1 MPTSSIDTFFACT
14 VILAAA
20 LIATASVASTLQL
33 QINDSQDL
41 NKQSY
46 LNALADHIINSPGT
60 PSNWGTTNT
69 SLTDFGLATTESQSF
84 SELDLNK
91 INKLYNSSFWSSE
104 FGTSTSIYNTALGLK
119 ASQLL
124 DICIQ
129 QSGNSTI
136 NHLTTFTFN
145 ISTSINSKPTSAILQ
160 AYTKA
165 DNFESN
171 ITTSTADNGRCNLSI
186 EIPETATNTSFLI
199 IFARAPIDS
208 RLTSFAIYNIN
219 NSTQESAP
227 YDGILNIEGPINNRL
242 TWNSN
247 DSSLQIEKAE
257 IFSFGYAQN
266 ISIAQGI
273 SYCMLPNL
281 VDSSPQIIIIN
292 GNSNGSYFQTWTAN
306 PRIPFEIGS
315 DFNQSEQNVF
325 TYLITIKENIYKLEI
340 SFGDLQL

>member
-1 MPTSSIDTFFACT
+1 MDWPA
-14 VILAAA
+14 
-20 LIATASVASTLQL
+20 
-33 QINDSQDL
+33 
-41 NKQSY
+41 
-46 LNALADHIINSPGT
+46 
-60 PSNWGTTNT
+60 
-69 SLTDFGLATTESQSF
+69 TESQSF
-84 SELDLNK
+84 SELDVNK
-91 INKLYNSSFWSSE
+91 INKLYNASLWSSE
-104 FGTSTSIYNTALGLK
+104 FGASTSIYNTALGLK

-124 DICIQ
+124 EIYIQ

-145 ISTSINSKPTSAILQ
+145 ISTSINSKPTSANLR
-160 AYTKA
+160 AYAKA

-219 NSTQESAP
+219 NATQESTP
-227 YDGILNIEGPINNRL
+227 NDGILNIEGPINNRL

-266 ISIAQGI
+266 VSVAQGT

-281 VDSSPQIIIIN
+281 VDSSPQIIILN
-292 GNSNGSYFQTWTAN
+292 GHSNGSYFQTWTAN

-325 TYLITIKENIYKLEI
+325 AYLITIKENLYKVEI